1 MQLPGIYVEIK
12 GDYSHLQQQLKAA
25 RAVVSEQATGISNA
39 LNNALSPDKIK
50 GSINAVVS
58 SFSTLA
64 RASAVAG
71 NAFDSIG
78 VDLGELRQVTGLT
91 EKQLAKLQS
100 QLLKTQ
106 ASNAQE
112 NALKRIAS
120 ACNLTEKEI
129 RSLGRQ
135 FGLSSDQISKVVGS
149 SQKAER
155 SLLSMGNVARTALAY
170 FSVQAVAGMARSLVE
185 TADKYTLL
193 ENRLRLVTDG
203 SESLKNIQEQLYA
216 SANRVRSSY
225 ESQAD
230 LYVRT
235 ARSMADYNITQQQ
248 TLAYS
253 EAISRSMVIS
263 GASIQEA
270 ASFAIQFSQAMQK
283 GNLNDDEFKAVMES
297 NGRAVKVL
305 TDYLTFLNKGIPV
318 TAGDL
323 RKLSSE
329 GKLTAAVLY
338 NAFSHS
344 QGQLENEF
352 NSMAKTVG
360 QSATHFKNAF
370 GSLVDG
376 TNDAT
381 GATGSLAKSIDGLAA
396 TVEANKKEVVAFFE
410 GITTAAGWA
419 VEAVAGITTEVKVLS
434 AVAAGELDFSRY
446 ISMGVPEMKSF
457 LADYETGLAQATK
470 KATDSALKLKK
481 LREADIP
488 DDQALTSATK
498 EFEAANKELEALK
511 KKKQEVAAI
520 GIIGGSPAMGK
531 VSGTVSPEETKKL
544 QKQIEDAYKSAYNVI
559 GGTSKEVY
567 AAMKKQYEADR
578 DEFIRITGDKVTAQK
593 VYNEQIKKLTE
604 DKKGSGKALKAE
616 REELKQLNAGI
627 KSYVNLADD
636 AAKAAS
642 KWLSVTSRVTSDME
656 NLVDQF
662 ATAGMSDFEVSLHD
676 QERATKA
683 AQAALEGYGGA
694 LDTIDGKLA
703 ETTAAYEIASA
714 QLEQMQ
720 AKLDSNSAGSDTQ
733 DLNALDS
740 LKSQV
745 DELLASI
752 KALNA
757 EKVNLEKLKKGAST
771 LKGDIAEM
779 YRLDD
784 IKNMYGQVGAY
795 TTEIYDT
802 LKQQYIADSVAY
814 VRATGDKIAA
824 NKAFEQNMRELDLN
838 NPNVS
843 WGRAAQIGFEDVAD
857 WADDMGKD
865 IADSV
870 EDAFDRASDAL
881 TDFILEGKDGFKDLV
896 QSIAADFTNMF
907 IRNQMMAPLAGML
920 GGMLFGGGA
929 NYAGAAS
936 DVSNLVGTSG
946 LFHTGGL
953 VGSGEGGTMEVSP
966 MIFDSAP
973 RFHNGL
979 KPDEF
984 PAILQKGEGVF
995 TKGQM
1000 QAMGMLMDRQPK
1012 ASSGGELNI
1021 NVPVS
1026 ISNGSKKLSAELQRA
1041 MERTALEVVRRH
1053 S

>member
-1 MQLPGIYVEIK
+1 M
-12 GDYSHLQQQLKAA
+12 
-25 RAVVSEQATGISNA
+25 
-39 LNNALSPDKIK
+39 
-50 GSINAVVS
+50 
-58 SFSTLA
+58 
-64 RASAVAG
+64 AG

-135 FGLSSDQISKVVGS
+135 FGLSSDQISKVVGA

-203 SESLKNIQEQLYA
+203 SESLKNIQEQLYS

-270 ASFAIQFSQAMQK
+270 ASFAVQFSQAMQK
-283 GNLNDDEFKAVMES
+283 GTLNDDEFKSVMEN

-305 TDYLTFLNKGIPV
+305 TDYLTSVSGGLKV

-323 RKLSSE
+323 RQMSTE
-329 GKLTAAVLY
+329 GKITADVLF
-338 NAFSHS
+338 NAFSNS
-344 QGQLENEF
+344 AAQLEKEF
-352 NSMAKTVG
+352 NSMARTVG
-360 QSATHFKNAF
+360 QSTTHFKNAF

-381 GATGSLAKSIDGLAA
+381 GATGGLARSIDGLAA
-396 TVEANKKEVVAFFE
+396 TVEENKAAIIGLFTGVTE
-410 GITTAAGWA
+410 AAGWA
-419 VEAVAGITTEVKVLS
+419 VERVANLTNSVKGMA
-434 AVAAGELDFSRY
+434 AVAAGELSIAKFALMNPADLKGW
-446 ISMGVPEMKSF
+446 M
-457 LADYETGLAQATK
+457 ADYESGLAQATK

-578 DEFIRITGDKVTAQK
+578 DEFIRVTGDKVTAQK
-593 VYNEQIKKLTE
+593 IYDEQMKKLAE
-604 DKKGSGKALKAE
+604 GKKGPGALKGE
-616 REELKQLNAGI
+616 REALKQLNAEI
-627 KSYVNLADD
+627 KNYVSFADD

-642 KWLSVTSRVTSDME
+642 KWLSETSRVTSDLE

-703 ETTAAYEIASA
+703 ETTTAYEIASA
-714 QLEQMQ
+714 QLAQMQ
-720 AKLDSNSAGSDTQ
+720 AKLASNPAGSDTQ

-757 EKVNLEKLKKGAST
+757 EKANLEKLKKGAST

-779 YRLDD
+779 YRLDR
-784 IKNMYGQVGAY
+784 IKNMYGQIGAY
-795 TTEIYDT
+795 TAEIYDT
-802 LKQQYIADSVAY
+802 LKQQYIADCAAY
-814 VRATGDKIAA
+814 VAATGDKIAA

-843 WGRAAQIGFEDVAD
+843 WGRDAQIGFEDVAS
-857 WADDMGKD
+857 WADDMSKD
-865 IADSV
+865 IANSV
-870 EDAFDRASDAL
+870 EDAFSRASDAL

-946 LFHTGGL
+946 LFHAGGL
-953 VGSGEGGTMEVSP
+953 VGSGEGGTRAVSP
-966 MIFDSAP
+966 MVFDSAP

-979 KPDEF
+979 KPNEF
-984 PAILQKGEGVF
+984 PAILERGEGVF

-1000 QAMGMLMDRQPK
+1000 KALGMLTDRQPK
-1012 ASSGGELNI
+1012 ASNSGDLNI
-1021 NVPVS
+1021 SVPVS
-1026 ISNGSKKLSAELQRA
+1026 ISGGAKKMSAALQRDI
-1041 MERTALEVVRRH
+1041 ERTVIDVVRRH
-1053 S
+1053 T